1 MSTPN
6 YVLTEPVPF
15 SSGRMDTKI
24 LEAGVFVRP
33 IEYCYVPKHVI
44 EDSRWRWFNKS
55 SDVFVYCHH
64 GIIAVPK
71 ASIRRV

>member
-15 SSGRMDTKI
+15 SSGHMDAKI
-24 LEAGVFVRP
+24 LDAGVFVRP

-44 EDSRWRWFNKS
+44 EDRRWKGFNKTT
-55 SDVFVYCHH
+55 DVFVYCHH
-64 GIIAVPK
+64 GIIAIPLK
-71 ASIRRV
+71 SIRRV